1 MGNVIST
8 CTLTLPAARRADHRR
23 WRLRLD
29 ALELAVPV
37 VVALLA
43 ALGGWLVAAR
53 RLSGRIATS
62 EAAELWKEA
71 GAIRNDYRARLAM
84 ADERTRELE
93 VRLRECEKQLRDW
106 TP

>member
-1 MGNVIST
+1 MNV
-8 CTLTLPAARRADHRR
+8 
-23 WRLRLD
+23 
-29 ALELAVPV
+29 LELAVPV

-62 EAAELWKEA
+62 EAADLWKEA

-84 ADERTRELE
+84 SDERVKDLEL
-93 VRLRECEKQLRDW
+93 RLRDCEQALRDW